1 MRRNFD
7 SKVTKIIQ
15 VTHTDLDGIGCEFLA
30 NQLADYILEDP
41 SKHEVYNC
49 TYEDIDNKLYAIM
62 ALIEAN
68 GEKDRTLLLITDIA
82 PSDPEV
88 VAKLAEFAGASRY
101 DSPTPGVALLDHHI
115 TAKATFDKYPWYK
128 FGDCVCGTEL
138 LYRYMRDVWGFMD
151 RPLPSYNSTAGIVH
165 LRLENFACMVNDYDC
180 WIKKQAPHCDN
191 LNALFQL
198 LGRED
203 FITRC
208 QMSSNPARL
217 TKEEQTM
224 VEVFA
229 KKTHRDA
236 MRALEMGTKLSFGK
250 DVVGHVVFSS
260 SNQSLIGQLARD
272 TNVDADFVAIIDPV
286 GYKVSLRSIK
296 DGFHVGEFAKSRHES
311 GGGHEK
317 AAGYTLDRDQVVQ
330 TMISMLI

>member
-1 MRRNFD
+1 M
-7 SKVTKIIQ
+7 VTKIIQ

-41 SKHEVYNC
+41 AKHEVYNC

-62 ALIEAN
+62 TLIEAN
-68 GEKDRTLLLITDIA
+68 GEKDTTLLLITDIA
-82 PSDPEV
+82 PSDPDV
-88 VAKLAEFAGASRY
+88 VARLAEFAGASRY
-101 DSPTPGVALLDHHI
+101 NAADPGVVLLDHHI
-115 TAKATFDKYPWYK
+115 TARATFDKYLWYK
-128 FGDCVCGTEL
+128 FGNCICGTEL

-208 QMSSNPARL
+208 QMSSNPANL
-217 TKEEQTM
+217 TAEEQRL
-224 VEVFA
+224 VDVFA

-236 MRALEMGTKLSFGK
+236 MRALENGIKLGFGK
-250 DVVGHVVFSS
+250 DAVGHVVFSS
-260 SNQSLIGQLARD
+260 SNQSMIGQLARD
-272 TNVDADFVAIIDPV
+272 TGVDADFVAIIDPV
-286 GYKVSLRSIK
+286 GCKVSLRSIK
-296 DGFHVGEFAKSRHES
+296 DGFHVGEFAKARHAS

-317 AAGYTLDRDQVVQ
+317 AAGYTLNREAMADIMRE
-330 TMISMLI
+330 IIL